1 MPVTLADMR
10 SAERTADLRDVA
22 ALAAA
27 VGIVGMSYGA
37 LAASAGIPWPL
48 VVGMSLLVFAGGSQF
63 LAVAV
68 VVAGGAPAAAVA
80 AGLLINLR
88 HLPFGLAI
96 GEVVGRSWP
105 ARLVGAHL
113 LIDENVALT
122 RSRGTGPRGTR
133 VYWLCGASLFV
144 SWNLGSVVGL
154 LAGGRIPD
162 PAVFGV
168 DAAFPA
174 ALLALLLPSLG
185 QADARRVG
193 IAAAVLA
200 LAATPF
206 LPAGVPVL
214 VGLAGLLVALRP
226 AQEVRS

>member
-88 HLPFGLAI
+88 HLPFGFAI

-144 SWNLGSVVGL
+144 AWNLGSVVGL

-174 ALLALLLPSLG
+174 GLLALLLPSLR

-193 IAAAVLA
+193 IVAAVLA

>member
-88 HLPFGLAI
+88 HLPFGFAI

-144 SWNLGSVVGL
+144 AWNLGSVVGL

-174 ALLALLLPSLG
+174 ALLALLLPSLR

-193 IAAAVLA
+193 IVAAVLA

>member
-10 SAERTADLRDVA
+10 SAERTVDLRDVA

-68 VVAGGAPAAAVA
+68 VVAGGAPVAAVA

-144 SWNLGSVVGL
+144 AWNLGSVVGL

-174 ALLALLLPSLG
+174 ALLALLLPSLR

>member
-1 MPVTLADMR
+1 MR
-10 SAERTADLRDVA
+10 SAERTVDLRDVA

-37 LAASAGIPWPL
+37 LAASAGVPWPL

-88 HLPFGLAI
+88 HLPFGFAI

-144 SWNLGSVVGL
+144 AWNLGSVVGL

-174 ALLALLLPSLG
+174 ALLALLLPSLR

>member
-1 MPVTLADMR
+1 MR
-10 SAERTADLRDVA
+10 SAERTVDLRDIA

-37 LAASAGIPWPL
+37 LAASAGISWPL

-122 RSRGTGPRGTR
+122 RTRGTGPRGRAT
-133 VYWLCGASLFV
+133 YWTCGVSLFV
-144 SWNLGSVVGL
+144 AWNVGSVVGL

-162 PAVFGV
+162 PAVFGI

-174 ALLALLLPSLG
+174 ALLALLLPSLK
-185 QADARRVG
+185 QTDARRVG
-193 IAAAVLA
+193 IVAAVLA

-214 VGLAGLLVALRP
+214 VGLLGLFAAGRP
-226 AQEVRS
+226 PREVRS

>member
-1 MPVTLADMR
+1 MR
-10 SAERTADLRDVA
+10 SAERTVDLRDVA

-68 VVAGGAPAAAVA
+68 VVAGGAPVAAVA

-144 SWNLGSVVGL
+144 AWNLGSVVGL

-174 ALLALLLPSLG
+174 ALLALLLPSLR